1 MRALCFLSVKWVL
14 LSIGN
19 SDLWLRGSKW
29 IKIPKMW
36 VSYICIP
43 QETTITFYVCILHML
58 TTSTSTN
65 ILSHTERDLGTR
77 ITPTSQSSDTEVLA
91 TFWKPA
97 MKPGLRTIGLL
108 TPQTEGF
115 ASLVEGWHSLIS
127 LCVGRLMRLL
137 PQGQPI
143 SSTNCFLVSDKSYQG
158 NQLLH
163 FTQKLCF

>member
-19 SDLWLRGSKW
+19 SDLWLRGFKW

-65 ILSHTERDLGTR
+65 ILSHTEQDLGTR
-77 ITPTSQSSDTEVLA
+77 ITPTSQSSDTGSASHILEA
-91 TFWKPA
+91 GHEA
-97 MKPGLRTIGLL
+97 R
-108 TPQTEGF
+108 PQNN
-115 ASLVEGWHSLIS
+115 
-127 LCVGRLMRLL
+127 R
-137 PQGQPI
+137 
-143 SSTNCFLVSDKSYQG
+143 SSYSPNWG
-158 NQLLH
+158 
-163 FTQKLCF
+163 LCFSSWGVTQLNPTLCGKADEIITTGTTNQQ